1 MPEKLCKMKIHSR
14 DSSFECNF
22 SPIGEN
28 LARHINS
35 YHVEIQIR
43 IHKKLK

>member
-1 MPEKLCKMKIHSR
+1 MPEKLCKMKIHSC
-14 DSSFECNF
+14 DSSFESKF
-22 SPIGEN
+22 STTEEN

-35 YHVEIQIR
+35 YHIEIQIK